1 MKHPRKVYV
10 DRDPFG
16 FLHAYSTDNHP
27 SNAVEYIRKDWLL
40 KILKVSPDI
49 DHDRFDPMWLEGRNF
64 LREQLIDKL
73 KSV

>member
-1 MKHPRKVYV
+1 MRYPKKVYV
-10 DRDPFG
+10 NCDPFG
-16 FLHAYSTDNHP
+16 FLHAYATSNHP
-27 SNAVEYIRKDWLL
+27 PKVEEYIRKDWLL
-40 KILKVSPDI
+40 KILKESPDL